1 VIRAR
6 FAPSPT
12 GDLHVGSAS
21 TALASFVAATRAGG
35 VNVLRVEDIDTP
47 RVVRGAEGRIV
58 EDLRWLGLSWDEGPE
73 VGGPYGPYVQSARVE
88 RYAEAIA
95 SLRAQGLVYPCDC
108 SRAEIAARMKKPEA
122 AADTRAATEA
132 SAPHGEELV
141 YPGTCRDLP
150 RDREMKRPP
159 ALRLRIPD
167 DSVVTFQDG
176 VAGTISSNVSMQC
189 GDFVLSRA
197 DGLFA
202 YHLAVSLDDLAMK
215 ITDVVRGR
223 DLLSSTARQI
233 LLMRLMGARD
243 PEIPRYTHVPL
254 VLGRD
259 GARLAKR
266 DPRVVVRDLRA
277 VGVAPEAILG
287 VLAKGL
293 GIVPDA
299 APRSATEIARIAT
312 LPFSAEPFCYDD
324 SALVA

>member
-1 VIRAR
+1 MIRAR

-21 TALASFVAATRAGG
+21 TALASFVTAARAGG

-47 RVVRGAEGRIV
+47 RVVRGAAARIL
-58 EDLRWLGLSWDEGPE
+58 EDLRWLGLSWDEGPDVE
-73 VGGPYGPYVQSARVE
+73 GPHAPYVQSARVG
-88 RYAEAIA
+88 RYAAAIA
-95 SLRAQGLVYPCDC
+95 ELGARGLTYPCDC
-108 SRAEIAARMKKPEA
+108 SRAEIAARMKKNDAPQ
-122 AADTRAATEA
+122 DPRAATEA

-150 RDREMKRPP
+150 HDREMKRPP

-167 DSVVTFQDG
+167 DAVVTFTDG
-176 VAGTISSNVSMQC
+176 VAGVVTSNVSAQC
-189 GDFVLSRA
+189 GDFVLQRG
-197 DGLFA
+197 DGLYA

-233 LLMRLMGARD
+233 LLMRLVGASD
-243 PEIPRYTHVPL
+243 VEIPRYTHVPL
-254 VLGRD
+254 VLGKD

-277 VGVAPEAILG
+277 AGVAPESILPADDG
-287 VLAKGL
+287 
-293 GIVPDA
+293 A
-299 APRSATEIARIAT
+299 ATPPADQPAPAR
-312 LPFSAEPFCYDD
+312 
-324 SALVA
+324 